1 MCLYNILDIWERSMN
16 IHLQHFLR
24 KNRSTLICIL
34 LAVVI
39 FVCFVGPLWSYHSAQ
54 TKDYGEA
61 IYRLTG
67 QPIYSN
73 YSHINDKSMT
83 GNLRTVIICSFVCL
97 ILTLSI
103 IALSIA
109 CLVIFGRT
117 EYMLK
122 ASMSALFFGVAVFA
136 MIMMI
141 VIGGEIHQ
149 MEHPAVGPGTYGF
162 LVGPGPICTFVFAM
176 VGGIVNTTLLI
187 LRKDGYALKTMLHI
201 QYKESLDQ
209 PTESPAEE

>member
-1 MCLYNILDIWERSMN
+1 MN
-16 IHLQHFLR
+16 IHVLHFLR
-24 KNRSTLICIL
+24 KNRSSLICIL

-73 YSHINDKSMT
+73 YSHINDKSIT
-83 GNLRTVIICSFVCL
+83 GDLRTVIICSFVCL
-97 ILTLSI
+97 ILTLAI
-103 IALSIA
+103 IALSIS

-117 EYMLK
+117 EYILK
-122 ASMSALFFGVAVFA
+122 IAMTGLFFAVSVFA

-149 MEHPAVGPGTYGF
+149 MEHPPVGPGTYGF

-201 QYKESLDQ
+201 QYKESLEHAN
-209 PTESPAEE
+209 ESPIEE